1 MLLDSPMPAADAAL
15 RDAALEARAEADM
28 RVIGDA
34 RRIANEGAVPE
45 VTVRPDT
52 LFVALLPRSAVV
64 SVDPGAAS
72 ASAVAQADRAQLEA
86 QLADARGE
94 LERALGKLA
103 NERFISGAPDQVVAA
118 EREKAERYGAEVA
131 ELERRLGEA

>member
-1 MLLDSPMPAADAAL
+1 
-15 RDAALEARAEADM
+15 
-28 RVIGDA
+28 
-34 RRIANEGAVPE
+34 VPE